1 MGVVIRFE
9 EVAHGNRRVGARRV
23 VRAVRGDRPGGGARD
38 RAWAGRGP
46 VTTSLNRRLAYW
58 FLAVWGGT
66 LALVTLA
73 GVVERWLELP

>member
-1 MGVVIRFE
+1 M
-9 EVAHGNRRVGARRV
+9 
-23 VRAVRGDRPGGGARD
+23 
-38 RAWAGRGP
+38 
-46 VTTSLNRRLAYW
+46 TTSLNRRLAYW